1 MEGLLGF
8 LDLDDPHKFP
18 KMEGVQSVG
27 FIDPQAT
34 LSSSSIAHRGI
45 SMWNVVESALA
56 STLLKSWMIFGIS
69 QINGVKLNES
79 NGFSPGWIWMIFFC
93 LAIVVECWLQT

>member
-79 NGFSPGWIWMIFFC
+79 NGFSPGWIWMIFF
-93 LAIVVECWLQT
+93 VWQS